1 MCRSLWD
8 SFCRAFTLIELL
20 VVIAIIAILAGL
32 LLPALAATREKA
44 RRTACLNNL
53 NQMSKGLESYCGDYN
68 QYFPSWSSYGGK
80 WGKANVTVFSGYPS
94 DYTQGGYPP
103 DFTSEL
109 GILVPPAWPIK
120 TGSCGWRSAGLV
132 PYGPGLVYYSE
143 TDSWVRTGPNWHA
156 AGVGFGPAC
165 ELNYQPQL
173 FYRTFYLG
181 LGLGSDASLGA
192 DDAHA
197 LMTPADDVDPGP
209 GHAKM
214 APQGLGYLLD
224 GGYVGDART
233 FYCPSVGGTMPMDG
247 TNEWDDPSKWAMATR
262 PNQIKQAGGGFDAK
276 SITYGDWYSVVP
288 RYADA
293 HVQRVLECD
302 YNYRNQPTA
311 IAGCVPKF
319 MQGGV
324 IIRWTQPGVVVEPG
338 SPSFKTQKL
347 LGGRALV
354 SDSFSQHRFKWANTG
369 ELQPG
374 LAMYAHKDGYNVLYG
389 DWSAKWYGDP
399 HSRIM
404 WNQQQTVAEASAIW
418 VDFPGINS
426 TLGNWHHFAMALE
439 TNWMLN
445 WDYTDGTPWLY
456 KIGGGPSYGQKGP
469 GSHPTGDPTDRE
481 QLQCGSMIW
490 NIFDV
495 DHGID
500 THRKPNY

>member
-32 LLPALAATREKA
+32 LLPALAAAREKA

-53 NQMSKGLESYCGDYN
+53 NQMSKGLESYCGDYS
-68 QYFPSWSSYGGK
+68 QYFPSWSSYGAA
-80 WGKANVTVFSGYPS
+80 WGERS
-94 DYTQGGYPP
+94 DMPGYPP
-103 DFTSEL
+103 DYPQRSGT
-109 GILVPPAWPIK
+109 IIPPAWMIK
-120 TGSCGWRSAGLV
+120 CNCGWKSAGLT

-143 TDSWVRTGPNWHA
+143 SDSWVRTGPNWHGA
-156 AGVGFGPAC
+156 AASSSTNS
-165 ELNYQPQL
+165 ENLYAPQL

-181 LGLGSDASLGA
+181 IGLGSNGTLDDIA
-192 DDAHA
+192 DDIMSPAH
-197 LMTPADDVDPGP
+197 DVDPGP

-214 APQGLGYLLD
+214 GPQGLGYLLE

-262 PNQIKQAGGGFDAK
+262 PDQIKQAAGGFDAK
-276 SITYGDWYSVVP
+276 SIVYGDWHSVVP

-311 IAGCVPKF
+311 IAGDVPKN
-319 MQGGV
+319 MSGGV

-338 SPSFKTQKL
+338 TPSFKTQKL

-354 SDSFSQHRFKWANTG
+354 SDSFSQHRFWWANTG

-374 LAMYAHKDGYNVLYG
+374 LAFYAHRDGYNVLYG

-399 HSRIM
+399 QSRIM

-418 VDFPGINS
+418 VDFASTNS
-426 TLGNWHHFAMALE
+426 TDGNWHKFAMATE
-439 TNWMLN
+439 ANWMLN
-445 WDYTDGTPWLY
+445 FDYTDSTAW
-456 KIGGGPSYGQKGP
+456 GGGTSYGQRGP

-495 DHGID
+495 GQGID
-500 THRKPNY
+500 IHRRPNY